1 MMVKEVEVKV
11 EQVDQVDGLWIL
23 NLKAS
28 GKMQPSNRHLPK
40 KEEKI
45 QFSNIGR
52 IAWRKKS
59 FDGLLL
65 ILHPITFVST
75 QIWTHMKVGM
85 IDWWSL
91 VKLLMDSSPRKTSI
105 LATQTA
111 VHSELGF
118 YALNPFA
125 IMNHQDERKVIEI

>member
-1 MMVKEVEVKV
+1 MEKEVEVKV

-91 VKLLMDSSPRKTSI
+91 VKLLMDSLSLLQEKLLSLPLRQLSI
-105 LATQTA
+105 LNWIVTPEI
-111 VHSELGF
+111 HL
-118 YALNPFA
+118 
-125 IMNHQDERKVIEI
+125 NHQDVDISLEF

>member
-1 MMVKEVEVKV
+1 MI
-11 EQVDQVDGLWIL
+11 GSLLWIL
-23 NLKAS
+23 
-28 GKMQPSNRHLPK
+28 HL
-40 KEEKI
+40 
-45 QFSNIGR
+45 
-52 IAWRKKS
+52 
-59 FDGLLL
+59 
-65 ILHPITFVST
+65 ITFVFT
-75 QIWTHMKVGM
+75 QTWTYMKVGM

-91 VKLLMDSSPRKTSI
+91 VKLLMDSLSLSSPRKTSI